1 MSNQPPVRGGA
12 AAPSNATSSN
22 NNSSSNN
29 NNNNNNNNNS
39 SNNSSNNNNNNN
51 NNNNTSAA
59 QKDASSYRL
68 PSNVCISHAMK
79 LAIVEDKPIMMDYWT
94 ASLDKSVIIGVSE
107 NKDKLLVKSEDEY
120 TSTIAKI
127 YKVETEYIIM
137 TENSI
142 YIVSNDIPTK
152 RIN

>member
-1 MSNQPPVRGGA
+1 MSTQPPARGGA
-12 AAPSNATSSN
+12 PP
-22 NNSSSNN
+22 
-29 NNNNNNNNNS
+29 
-39 SNNSSNNNNNNN
+39 SNNSNSG
-51 NNNNTSAA
+51 AA
-59 QKDASSYRL
+59 KPAEPSYRL
-68 PSNVCISHAMK
+68 PSNTCFTHAMK

-94 ASLDKSVIIGVSE
+94 ASLDKSVVIGVSE
-107 NKDKLLVKSEDEY
+107 NKDKLLVKSEDEF

>member
-1 MSNQPPVRGGA
+1 MSSQPPARAGAA
-12 AAPSNATSSN
+12 AAPSNAASASASSN
-22 NNSSSNN
+22 ANN
-29 NNNNNNNNNS
+29 NANS
-39 SNNSSNNNNNNN
+39 KE
-51 NNNNTSAA
+51 A
-59 QKDASSYRL
+59 SYRL
-68 PSNVCISHAMK
+68 PSTVCVNHAMK

-94 ASLDKSVIIGVSE
+94 PSLDKSVIIGVGE
-107 NKDKLLVKSEDEY
+107 NKEKLLVKSEEEY